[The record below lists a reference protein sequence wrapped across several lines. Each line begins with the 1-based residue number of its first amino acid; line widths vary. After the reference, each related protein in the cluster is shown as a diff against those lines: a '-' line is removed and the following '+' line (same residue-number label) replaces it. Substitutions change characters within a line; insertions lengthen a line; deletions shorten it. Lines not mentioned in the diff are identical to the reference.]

1 MASTTYTY
9 IHISQNLPF
18 IAERQGNIKKK
29 QNDPVTD
36 DNNKKKK
43 QNKAD
48 KTAKYIYSNCTRT
61 GSHSEFSTN
70 FLIDASRNET
80 ETEKCTDAEH
90 STFQKISMQ
99 SMIIDNE

>member
-1 MASTTYTY
+1 M
-9 IHISQNLPF
+9 
-18 IAERQGNIKKK
+18 
-29 QNDPVTD
+29 TD

-99 SMIIDNE
+99 SMIIDNEWKKNYMWIYKTNTDRQTERRPNVIR